1 MITFGQTV
9 GVCLLVLV
17 VPVLVD
23 PVIGSKPTIS
33 MDNILVHGISI
44 TVAYVIA
51 ALISG
56 LFAGK
61 DA

>member
-1 MITFGQTV
+1 M
-9 GVCLLVLV
+9 
-17 VPVLVD
+17 LVD

-61 DA
+61 IV